1 MGETLNGAELWHLNL
16 KNNLHGRVKYL
27 INDTLLFN
35 KGLAVNHL
43 LRPLMYM
50 MSLGD
55 TKKPRT
61 YQFLFYVYKTDNHME
76 EHAPK
81 LNNTDISPPEFY
93 QVTKLTKYYEVDQD
107 PLDSGEED
115 D

>member
-81 LNNTDISPPEFY
+81 LKNTDIFPPECHQFTY
-93 QVTKLTKYYEVDQD
+93 IAKYDEVGQD
-107 PLDSGEED
+107 ALASGEEY
-115 D
+115 